1 LSPSTGMP
9 GHLFPEG
16 YDRPVRRLAGG
27 TMPQRRSGTG
37 GGDARPDLEALSED
51 ATVNGDPKRE
61 DQEV

>member
-1 LSPSTGMP
+1 
-9 GHLFPEG
+9 
-16 YDRPVRRLAGG
+16 
-27 TMPQRRSGTG
+27 MPQRRSGTG